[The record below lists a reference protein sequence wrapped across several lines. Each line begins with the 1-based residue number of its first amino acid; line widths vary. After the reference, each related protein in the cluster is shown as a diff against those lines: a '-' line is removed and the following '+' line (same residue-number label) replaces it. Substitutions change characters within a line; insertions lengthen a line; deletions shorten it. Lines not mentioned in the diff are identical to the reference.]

1 MFKPGLLL
9 LFILDLLCMVNTL
22 NPTFYPC
29 DNNTI
34 SNGDIHL
41 ECKHRELTRIPK
53 FSSFFI
59 TSINLDENL
68 LSQIKSDDFLGIPNL
83 QHLSLCWNCLPGR
96 LKALKLPSCK
106 VTIEHNAF
114 VNLKNLTTL
123 YLAGNSL
130 KTIPLLPQRLEVLGL
145 EYNNIF
151 RIEQPLETPFLKE
164 LFLAKNC
171 YYANP
176 CNESYFI
183 DQRVFQDLPMLW
195 NLTLGFNNVTS
206 VPTQL
211 PPSLRS
217 LDLKENKIT
226 EITEDS
232 FANLTRL
239 RYLNLEWNCQRCD
252 HAAQPCFPCPNN
264 ASLGLHQNAFVDQR
278 DSLLNLCLRG
288 NSLRSLPK
296 NLFSQLK
303 RLRSLDLSDNFLAY
317 QIRNGTFYE
326 ELQSVVSLSLVYNY
340 EPLKT
345 FPELILSASMS
356 KMKSLRKL
364 FLSGLFFHHVSNHSI
379 ESLIELPKLEYI
391 DLRMNFISSCNITA
405 LNQIR
410 ALKRVMLSQ
419 NILTFNPCYAV
430 SSAQALTLDRFQRD
444 DNLQIEEMPTLS
456 SELQMRSVN
465 CTLTDFQKSFYTASM
480 WNFEK
485 CFCYEKVFFYL
496 SQNNI
501 PWLNVSTFEG
511 MENAAC
517 LDLSFNYISQA
528 LNGKQF
534 YYLRKLIF
542 LNMAYNRIDLYHSEA
557 FYELRSSL
565 KVLDLSNNEFQF
577 LMRGMGHN
585 FTFTK
590 HLDTLEVLSLA
601 NNNIGIRISTTL
613 NSTSLKYLFFSG
625 NRLDIMWDTRGD
637 QYITFFQ
644 GLINLMYLDISNNQL
659 RSCSPEAIVNLPPSI
674 NVLRLDYN
682 QLNYFPWGN
691 ISVLKQL
698 CHLNLSGN
706 HLSNLPDGNNFFSSN
721 LRSLDL
727 SHNRLNVIPELFF
740 SKATS
745 LEELMLNHNQLKIL
759 EMQVLPPPFRK
770 GNTTCNI
777 RDSKHSK
784 NSSCKLTLHANP
796 FTCSCATSWFT
807 DFLRTTPVNIPQ
819 LTTDVRCGFPES
831 QTGINVLSI
840 DPRSCQEIF
849 GSVAFLCTALLTIAA
864 TTIPILR
871 HLFGWDLWYCF
882 QVLWAGHKGY
892 SPVHGTNMVNN
903 QYDAFVVFDTRNKA
917 VRDWIYNEMLI
928 NLEGRGRWRFRL
940 CLEERDWVPGLSCI
954 ENLHNAV
961 YNSRKTLFVLTNQ
974 GGSAS
979 INGMIKQAFFLVQQR
994 LLDEKID
1001 VAVLILLDP
1010 VFPKLKY
1017 LELRK
1022 RLCKKS
1028 VLSWPKNPRTQ
1039 PLFWNNL
1046 HIALASDNVRAYDE
1060 NFKESFLSY
1069 ELS

>member
-1 MFKPGLLL
+1 MFELKLL
-9 LFILDLLCMVNTL
+9 LFMLDIFCTVNTL

-29 DNNTI
+29 DNQTI

-41 ECKHRELTRIPK
+41 ECRHRELTKIPI

-59 TSINLDENL
+59 TSINLDENIL
-68 LSQIKSDDFLGIPNL
+68 RQVTSDDFLGIQNI

-106 VTIEHNAF
+106 LIIEQYAF
-114 VNLKNLTTL
+114 VNLKNLASL

-130 KTIPLLPQRLEVLGL
+130 QTIPLLPQDLEVLGL

-151 RIEQPLETPFLKE
+151 HIEQPLGTPFLKE

-176 CNESYFI
+176 CNESYYI
-183 DQRVFQDLPMLW
+183 DQKVFQDLPLLW

-206 VPTQL
+206 VPTLL
-211 PPSLRS
+211 PSSLTS

-239 RYLNLEWNCQRCD
+239 SYLNLEWNCQRCD

-264 ASLGLHQNAFVDQR
+264 ASLKLHHNSFVDQK
-278 DSLLNLCLRG
+278 DSLLDLSLRG
-288 NSLRSLPK
+288 NSLHSLPK

-317 QIRNGTFYE
+317 HIHNGTFFE

-345 FPELILSASMS
+345 FPELILSSSIS

-364 FLSGLFFHHVSNHSI
+364 YLSGLFVHHISNYSI
-379 ESLIELPKLEYI
+379 EPLINLPKLEYI

-405 LNQIR
+405 FNHIR
-410 ALKRVMLSQ
+410 ALKTVMLSQ
-419 NILTFNPCYAV
+419 NILTFNPCNAI
-430 SSAQALTLDRFQRD
+430 SAAQALILDRFQKD
-444 DNLQIEEMPTLS
+444 DNLQMKEISTLS
-456 SELQMRSVN
+456 LKRKMRYVN
-465 CTLTDFQKSFYTASM
+465 CIVTDFQNSFYTTSIQ
-480 WNFEK
+480 NFEK
-485 CFCYEKVFFYL
+485 CICHEKVFFYL

-501 PWLNVSTFEG
+501 PWLNESTFEG
-511 MENAAC
+511 MEQAEC

-534 YYLRKLIF
+534 YRLNKLIY
-542 LNMAYNRIDLYHSEA
+542 LTMAYNRIDLYYSEA
-557 FYELRSSL
+557 FNELKSSL
-565 KVLDLSNNEFQF
+565 KVLDLSNNDFHF

-585 FTFTK
+585 FTFIK
-590 HLDTLEVLSLA
+590 NLARLEVLSLA
-601 NNNIGIRISTTL
+601 DNKIGIRISTTL

-637 QYITFFQ
+637 QYISFFQ
-644 GLINLMYLDISNNQL
+644 GLIYLSYLDISNNQL
-659 RSCSPEAIVNLPPSI
+659 RYCSPEAIVNLPSNI
-674 NVLRLDYN
+674 NVLRMDSN
-682 QLNYFPWGN
+682 QLNYFPWAN
-691 ISVLKQL
+691 VSVLQHL
-698 CHLNLSGN
+698 MYLNLSGN
-706 HLSNLPDGNNFFSSN
+706 HLSNLSDGSNLSSN

-745 LEELMLNHNQLKIL
+745 LKELMLNNNQLKSL

-770 GNTTCNI
+770 GNTPCI
-777 RDSKHSK
+777 
-784 NSSCKLTLHANP
+784 LTIHANP
-796 FTCSCATSWFT
+796 FICSCATSSFT
-807 DFLRTTPVNIPQ
+807 DFLRTSPLIIPQ

-831 QTGINVLSI
+831 QTGINIFSI

-892 SPVHGTNMVNN
+892 STINGTNMVNN

-928 NLEGRGRWRFRL
+928 NLEGSGRWRFQL

-954 ENLHNAV
+954 ENLHNSV
-961 YNSRKTLFVLTNQ
+961 YNSRKTVFVLTNQ
-974 GGSAS
+974 GDSSS
-979 INGMIKQAFFLVQQR
+979 INGMIKQTFFLVQQR
-994 LLDEKID
+994 LLDQKND

-1022 RLCKKS
+1022 RLCRKS
-1028 VLSWPKNPRTQ
+1028 VLSWPPNPQTQ

-1046 HIALASDNVRAYDE
+1046 HVALASDNVRAYDE
-1060 NFKESFLSY
+1060 KIKESFMSY
-1069 ELS
+1069 ELL